1 MGMAT
6 LGKETLAWSGD
17 MSGRTVLVVVLLLV
31 VAGVSGRW
39 YMLWRVGENEKV
51 IASQVESDGGV
62 CKYHNGRVT
71 QVSFTGQQVSKA
83 TIERLA
89 DFSMLRR
96 LVLVDCP
103 LETEALQQLTSLPLR
118 EFVLMD
124 AQITDKDLSA
134 LRQLRELEYLHLSGA
149 NITEAGLK
157 HVAQIRTLL
166 RLDLESLKIS
176 DEGLLQLKSLLLL
189 RDFHLAECEV
199 SPAALTDLQREIP
212 LTDIFVDLKR
222 H

>member
-1 MGMAT
+1 MET
-6 LGKETLAWSGD
+6 LGMETLDWSD
-17 MSGRTVLVVVLLLV
+17 NMSGRTVLAVVLLMII
-31 VAGVSGRW
+31 AGGGGRW
-39 YMLWRVGENEKV
+39 YVLWRAGENEKV

-71 QVSFTGQQVSKA
+71 QVSFTGQTVSKA
-83 TIERLA
+83 TIKRLA

-103 LETEALQQLTSLPLR
+103 LETLSLRQLTSLRLR

-124 AQITDKDLSA
+124 VQITDKDLSA
-134 LRQLRELEYLHLSGA
+134 LPRLTELEYLHLSGP
-149 NITEAGLK
+149 NLTEAGLK
-157 HVAQIRTLL
+157 HVARIKTLV

-176 DEGLLQLKSLLLL
+176 DEGLLQLKSLQLL
-189 RDFHLAECEV
+189 RDFHLAECKV
-199 SPAALTDLQREIP
+199 SPEGLTDLQREIP